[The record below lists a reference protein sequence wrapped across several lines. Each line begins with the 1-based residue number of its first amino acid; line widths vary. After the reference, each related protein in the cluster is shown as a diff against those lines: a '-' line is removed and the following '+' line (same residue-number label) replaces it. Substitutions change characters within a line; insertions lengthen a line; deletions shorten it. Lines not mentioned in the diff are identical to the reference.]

1 MWPESPFRRFN
12 MIESEIRD
20 MQIRAKRIESAQA
33 KGKKISDDDCKNVCM
48 SYKNVVDG
56 LSASYPEEDFHKE
69 IDSRCYTLSPLLVP
83 FYIKE
88 IVVDIAD
95 LAKRAFD
102 LMLENMRTP
111 AKPKEKSQAYE
122 PQAKAHDAKQ
132 YAVEKPKKKQTAQKT
147 YESAEQDKMSV
158 QQKNNQK
165 ITGKYEG
172 SLDNVRT
179 ARSREQKAMVERQ
192 QRQSQANAIAHE
204 QTTSEP
210 EHGMSMSND

>member
-1 MWPESPFRRFN
+1 MYSE
-12 MIESEIRD
+12 EIRD

-56 LSASYPEEDFHKE
+56 LRQTCPDEDFQKE

-111 AKPKEKSQAYE
+111 SKPKEKQPTYE
-122 PQAKAHDAKQ
+122 PQAKAHNEKQ
-132 YAVEKPKKKQTAQKT
+132 YASEKPQKKQKAQKI

-158 QQKNNQK
+158 QQRNNQK

-172 SLDNVRT
+172 SLDNVVT
-179 ARSREQKAMVERQ
+179 AQSREQKAMVERQ
-192 QRQSQANAIAHE
+192 AQAQTNAIAHE
-204 QTTSEP
+204 QTTTAP
-210 EHGMSMSND
+210 EQGMSMSND

>member
-1 MWPESPFRRFN
+1 MYQD
-12 MIESEIRD
+12 EIRD

-56 LSASYPEEDFHKE
+56 LSATYPEEDFHKE

-111 AKPKEKSQAYE
+111 SKPKEKPQAYE
-122 PQAKAHDAKQ
+122 PQPAKANNENQHVAQKS
-132 YAVEKPKKKQTAQKT
+132 KKKQTAPKS

-158 QQKNNQK
+158 QQRNNQK

-179 ARSREQKAMVERQ
+179 ARSKEQKEMVERQ
-192 QRQSQANAIAHE
+192 QKQSQANAMAHAK
-204 QTTSEP
+204 TASEP
-210 EHGMSMSND
+210 EQGMSMSND

>member
-1 MWPESPFRRFN
+1 MYSE
-12 MIESEIRD
+12 EIRE

-56 LSASYPEEDFHKE
+56 LRQTCPDEDFQKE

-111 AKPKEKSQAYE
+111 SKPKEAPKQFETMSTKGENKKYQAE
-122 PQAKAHDAKQ
+122 PKRKRQAT
-132 YAVEKPKKKQTAQKT
+132 PKT

-158 QQKNNQK
+158 QQRNNQK

-179 ARSREQKAMVERQ
+179 AQSREQKAMVERQ
-192 QRQSQANAIAHE
+192 QRQAQTNAITHE
-204 QTTSEP
+204 QTTSAP
-210 EHGMSMSND
+210 EQDMSMSND